1 MAGRCS
7 MLKPRPDDTAA
18 AIWTRWKILYS
29 LTRLELER
37 SMRSNPYLTEVD
49 RHLIELEGGDCL

>member
-1 MAGRCS
+1 

-49 RHLIELEGGDCL
+49 RHLIELEGGDWL